1 MADRDYIP
9 NTMFKIE
16 PLNADNWLGWKQCVM
31 ALFQDRDLDGY
42 VDGTIPRPVQV
53 GTTVDPTIA
62 AEQLAWDKKDKSA
75 QNCIRLTVGDTNMA
89 HILGASTAKQMW
101 DQCHNCGLDHRPAS
115 IPDQTVPWSLRITVY
130 SSGDP
135 PQSSPRL
142 RSSWPRNLGGP
153 LMK

>member
-1 MADRDYIP
+1 MANRDYIP

-16 PLNADNWLGWKQCVM
+16 PLNTDNWLGWKQRVM

-42 VDGTIPRPVQV
+42 VDGTILRPVQV

-101 DQCHNCGLDHRPAS
+101 DQLKAVRERKGNQGILAAQRKLY
-115 IPDQTVPWSLRITVY
+115 QTVAEEGVDVAQHIANF
-130 SSGDP
+130 
-135 PQSSPRL
+135 RL
-142 RSSWPRNLGGP
+142 IQDEL
-153 LMK
+153 L